1 VWGRARSLRAKLT
14 LWYVLTF
21 FALQVALLGTIVVV
35 RRQFILRTK
44 DVELEAA
51 AEQLVENIV
60 NSKIGW
66 TVDEL
71 KGELPADVEYLFA
84 VVRDNA
90 GQVLVG
96 WSLPEG
102 KEPPFDPAEEVPSG
116 PVGPKVT
123 NLSPDTAGALTGFS
137 ARLPMVTVPFRRGE
151 AEDLFYLQVALRDP
165 GPESVFG
172 PFFDLAVVGVP
183 VGVAAAML
191 AAWIIAGRALRPLDR
206 LASAARAVSPTRLG
220 ERFDPASSDK
230 EFLGLAEELNSALAR
245 IEAGYRSQDQF
256 LSNVAH
262 ELKTPLAVL
271 LTEAQVARLGPR
283 QEADALAFVRH
294 AEDELK
300 RLSRIVESFLVLARA
315 RAAGERQLRAV
326 AVHDLVL
333 QAVQDG
339 RVQAEERGVRLIAN
353 LGDAED
359 GAPEPFVAGDADLLQ
374 TMIDNL
380 VRNAVAHSPAGSAV
394 AIDSGR
400 EGRTH
405 WIAVRDR
412 GPGIPAIDRDRV
424 FERFVQVK
432 RDLARP
438 RGTGLGLAIA
448 RDVARVHGGTIRIE
462 DRDGGGSSVIVTLPA
477 AAERAVSAPLPSGS
491 RRSRAP

>member
-1 VWGRARSLRAKLT
+1 VWGLARSLRAKLT

-21 FALQVALLGTIVVV
+21 LLLQVALLGAIVLV
-35 RRQFILRTK
+35 RRQLIRSTR
-44 DVELEAA
+44 DVQLEAA
-51 AEQLVENIV
+51 AEQLVGNIV
-60 NSKIGW
+60 ASKMNFN
-66 TVDEL
+66 VHEL
-71 KGELPADVEYLFA
+71 AREMPRGVEYLFA
-84 VVRDNA
+84 VVRDQD
-90 GQVLVG
+90 GTVLVPWG
-96 WSLPEG
+96 IPSG
-102 KEPPFDPAEEVPSG
+102 KEPPFDPAEFAPTSG
-116 PVGPKVT
+116 PVGPVVR
-123 NLSPDTAGALTGFS
+123 NLSAETAKVLTLQD
-137 ARLPMVTVPFRRGE
+137 ARLPMVTVPFRR
-151 AEDLFYLQVALRDP
+151 DDQLYYLQVALRDP
-165 GPESVFG
+165 GLEGLFG
-172 PFFDLAVVGVP
+172 PFLDMAAVGVP

-191 AAWIIAGRALRPLDR
+191 AAWLIAGRALRPLDR
-206 LASAARAVSPTRLG
+206 LAAAARAVSPTQLG

-230 EFLGLAEELNSALAR
+230 EFLRLAEELNSALAR
-245 IEAGYRSQDQF
+245 IEFAYRSQDQF

-283 QEADALAFVRH
+283 READALDFLRH
-294 AEDELK
+294 AEEELK

-315 RAAGERQLRAV
+315 RAATDRSLAAV

-339 RVQAEERGVRLIAN
+339 RLQAQECGVRLVAN
-353 LGDAED
+353 LGDAGD
-359 GAPEPFVAGDADLLQ
+359 GMPEPLVAGDSDLLQ

-380 VRNAVAHSPAGSAV
+380 VRNAVAHSPRGSSV

-412 GPGIPAIDRDRV
+412 GPGIPTGDKDRV

-432 RDLARP
+432 RDGEGP
-438 RGTGLGLAIA
+438 RGTGLGLAIT

-462 DRDGGGSSVIVTLPA
+462 DRDGGGSSVVITLPA
-477 AAERAVSAPLPSGS
+477 VLNRSG
-491 RRSRAP
+491 RH